1 MRTSSLRPALLAILP
16 ICLVAATATPVIA
29 AGHGPARPPAW
40 TATWAAAPHAPV
52 PGNDFDGPNWS
63 VPGFTDTTI
72 RQVVRS
78 SAGGSQVRIRLSN
91 AYGVRPVRL
100 AGASIARSGPGAS
113 VRPGTART
121 VRFGRDT
128 EATVP
133 AGGSLASDPV
143 DLRVSPL
150 ESLTVTL
157 YFAEFT
163 GPATFHQDGLTTTYR
178 AAGDHRDDAG
188 AAAFAGETSRSRY
201 FLTGVDVAGEP
212 GARGVVVA
220 FGDSITD
227 GHGTRADADNRYPDQ
242 LAERSATGK
251 RPVAV
256 VNAGIGGNK
265 LLADSPCYGDRAT
278 ARFGRDALDQPGVG
292 AVVVLEGVN
301 DIGAGG
307 YPDFGCGASPTART
321 ADLVRAHRTLIRAA
335 HQRGIRIIGATVTP
349 MKNFTGYYD
358 PDKERVRDELNRW
371 IRTGGEYDAVVDL
384 DRLLADPHDPDAL
397 RAEFDFGDGL
407 HLNDAG
413 ADAIAAAVFR
423 VLARAA

>member
-1 MRTSSLRPALLAILP
+1 MRIPLLAILP
-16 ICLVAATATPVIA
+16 IGLIAVIAAPVIA
-29 AGHGPARPPAW
+29 AGHGPSRPPSW
-40 TATWAAAPHAPV
+40 IATWTAAPHAPV

-63 VPGFTDTTI
+63 VPGFTDTTV
-72 RQVVRS
+72 RQVVRT
-78 SAGGSQVRIRLSN
+78 SAGGSQVRVRLSN
-91 AYGVRPVRL
+91 AYGIKPLRI
-100 AGASIARSGPGAS
+100 AGASIGRTGPGAS
-113 VRPGTART
+113 VQPGTVRT
-121 VRFGRDT
+121 LGFGRHSW
-128 EATVP
+128 AVVP
-133 AGGSLASDPV
+133 PGGALASDAV
-143 DLRVSPL
+143 DVRVSPL

-157 YFAEFT
+157 YFAEYT

-201 FLTGVDVAGEP
+201 FLTGVDVAGAP
-212 GARGVVVA
+212 PVRDVVVA

-227 GHGTRADADNRYPDQ
+227 GHGTRAGADNRYPDQ
-242 LAERSATGK
+242 LAERSATGR

-278 ARFGRDALDQPGVG
+278 ARFGRDVLDQPGVR

-307 YPDFGCGASPTART
+307 YPDFGCGASPKART
-321 ADLVRAHRTLIRAA
+321 ADLVHAHRMLIRAA
-335 HQRGIRIIGATVTP
+335 HQRGVRIIGATVTP

-358 PDKERVRDELNRW
+358 ADKERVRDEVNRW
-371 IRTGGEYDAVVDL
+371 IRGGGEYDAVADL
-384 DRLLADPHDPDAL
+384 DRLLADPRDPDAL
-397 RAEFDFGDGL
+397 RAEFDSGDGL

-423 VLARAA
+423 VLA